1 MSGTPWSQSAV
12 IMGVNIF
19 LLVFLSCACAL
30 SGASVRRTKY
40 SLLGSTINSL
50 GVSKPGLCVTAIGIG
65 FKIIINLIIKIVIFI
80 QSLYFP
86 VQLQQLYLLRLLHDP
101 GAASLLPADLGHRH
115 LCPLRHHG
123 HLQQH
128 RHPGRGHGLQG
139 PQRQLPHT
147 RHQRSA
153 NQLAA
158 DRGVL

>member
-1 MSGTPWSQSAV
+1 MCKVQLHADNDGVIIGAIRGKGVVLQGEGVILVSGTPWSQSAV

-86 VQLQQLYLLRLLHDP
+86 V
-101 GAASLLPADLGHRH
+101 
-115 LCPLRHHG
+115 
-123 HLQQH
+123 
-128 RHPGRGHGLQG
+128 
-139 PQRQLPHT
+139 
-147 RHQRSA
+147 
-153 NQLAA
+153 
-158 DRGVL
+158 